1 MVNLDIYCT
10 SIHYFN
16 LLDKLPSY
24 IKPLGLG
31 NRTYPKHWL
40 TEQIGENI
48 SNLNSYF
55 SEWTGLYWIW
65 KNKLKNIDDND
76 WVGNCHYRKL
86 WLNKLYDKKQKFSHK
101 SLYSNL
107 LSPSNPIFLDCDV
120 VQVQPIF
127 LKNDT
132 VFQQFENVHNKNILE
147 NCINFLET
155 EDRNKF
161 KEYLSG
167 NKICGLPMFIAK
179 AHIFKSY
186 CKSVFP
192 FLYNCLDYCLKNN
205 LCKGHN
211 VRLPGHVIERYTT
224 YWFSQNKNVKYLS
237 YARLGKFMLSN
248 NVNRFINP
256 TKIPFTFRMYPTIHD
271 Y

>member
-1 MVNLDIYCT
+1 MT
-10 SIHYFN
+10 SHGEITIKLGEMSEEIVKTSAN
-16 LLDKLPSY
+16 ADLSLLKYNKDKI
-24 IKPLGLG
+24 IKLQAVIRGMK
-31 NRTYPKHWL
+31 T
-40 TEQIGENI
+40 
-48 SNLNSYF
+48 
-55 SEWTGLYWIW
+55 
-65 KNKLKNIDDND
+65 
-76 WVGNCHYRKL
+76 
-86 WLNKLYDKKQKFSHK
+86 
-101 SLYSNL
+101 
-107 LSPSNPIFLDCDV
+107 
-120 VQVQPIF
+120 
-127 LKNDT
+127 
-132 VFQQFENVHNKNILE
+132 
-147 NCINFLET
+147 
-155 EDRNKF
+155 RNKF
-161 KEYLSG
+161 KKYLSG

-192 FLYNCLDYCLKNN
+192 FLYKCLDYCLKNN
-205 LCKGHN
+205 LCKGRN